1 MPLGTPAR
9 RMPIPEDVRDFL
21 GDLLGKPVSVS
32 KKPVTD
38 LSSIDLEEEKWVT
51 GLYVNDKNALIGAC
65 LADLKLAANCGAAL
79 AMISEQVAKESIAAG
94 ELGDNLRENFY
105 EVVNIVSAMLNGPSV
120 PHLRLTE
127 LVDGIPDD
135 VIELSKR
142 AAGNK
147 RYDITIVGY
156 DGGTLGLIGV

>member
-32 KKPVTD
+32 KRPVAD
-38 LSSIDLEEEKWVT
+38 LSEVEPEEKWLT
-51 GLYVNDKNALIGAC
+51 GLFVNDKNALIGAC
-65 LADLKLAANCGAAL
+65 IADLTLAANAGAAL
-79 AMISEQVAKESIAAG
+79 AMISEQVAKEAVTAG
-94 ELGDNLRENFY
+94 ELGENLRDNFY
-105 EVVNIVSAMLNGPSV
+105 EIVNIVSALLNGPSV

-127 LVDGIPDD
+127 VVDGIPDE
-135 VIELSKR
+135 VVELSKR

-156 DGGTLGLIGV
+156 EGGVLGLIGV

>member
-1 MPLGTPAR
+1 
-9 RMPIPEDVRDFL
+9 MPIPEDVRDFL

-38 LSSIDLEEEKWVT
+38 LSEIDLEEEKWVT

-65 LADLKLAANCGAAL
+65 IADLKLAANAGAAL
-79 AMISEQVAKESIAAG
+79 AMISDQVAKESVAAG
-94 ELGDNLRENFY
+94 ELGENLRENFY
-105 EVVNIVSAMLNGPSV
+105 EVVNIVSALLNGPSV

-127 LVDGIPDD
+127 MVDGIPDD
-135 VIELSKR
+135 VIALAKR

-156 DGGTLGLIGV
+156 DGGTLGLIGI